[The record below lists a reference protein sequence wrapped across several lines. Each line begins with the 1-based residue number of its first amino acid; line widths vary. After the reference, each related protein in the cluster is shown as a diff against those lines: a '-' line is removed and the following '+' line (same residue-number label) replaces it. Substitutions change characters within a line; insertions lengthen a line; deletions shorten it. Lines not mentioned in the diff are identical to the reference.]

1 MAIRRRFRS
10 QVERNVE
17 HGASG
22 AADQLGFEIGRL
34 LEIRARGDGV
44 GLEKIPQ
51 DQAVRMLTEAPEP
64 GFDYYGAQF
73 ERAIRAIAAGGCW
86 RLMLSG
92 DPDAA
97 IATLIAAFA
106 ERTA

>member
-1 MAIRRRFRS
+1 
-10 QVERNVE
+10 
-17 HGASG
+17 
-22 AADQLGFEIGRL
+22 
-34 LEIRARGDGV
+34 
-44 GLEKIPQ
+44 
-51 DQAVRMLTEAPEP
+51 MLTEAPEP